1 MMRGDVILS
10 LKNKGFSRARCKKI
24 RCGRIRSTQHRKHN
38 NSQNSKFASHS
49 RYVRYAAIAFS
60 NALRR
65 SAHMKDIS
73 SQSTPTL
80 SRFLRMAVVAGVE
93 SAVQIHIDRG
103 DDLNAR
109 DAQGQTPL
117 MLSAA
122 RNKPAICKLLLA
134 AGADLDLLDASG
146 RTALDIAISTG
157 ANEVVEAIKTACS
170 SFVIPCVQAPSSGL
184 QHSTGGVLAIAG
196 TATSMFHEFPTACE
210 AGPAATQILESD
222 SEGGDGFDLTGW
234 EAEEEQ
240 SPPEDNPA
248 LSAAAFEIQSAITE
262 HKPIDTS
269 TDWDDFEASL
279 PDRAAPLPRAD
290 DSEARERLRLV
301 LLRAIRE
308 GSIPQSAV
316 DDLTLGDDGDPDFEA
331 GSLLSM
337 VINDLGA
344 ETDERFE
351 YWSPHENFEVFVTP
365 SEELSEESAVDE
377 AMAFMDDLVGR
388 RNDPFRIYQR
398 EFQRETLLTAEAEVA
413 LGQDMERRLEKAL
426 DALAAWPSGVAA
438 VLEAVKSVTRG
449 TVPLRWLSSAPRVE
463 FKEGQVALGAE
474 SDVAAEPTSGLGPS
488 VVADGHEDD
497 DDTRFGD
504 DSKASSDE
512 FAQFC
517 RNAELLAE
525 LFTASDRAPAPH
537 AYRDAIAALGL
548 TRNFLLE
555 LSDSE
560 PRGIDKA
567 ALAFKHA
574 MEDFRRARDRMAS
587 SNLKLVVSVAK
598 KYLFSGQ
605 PLDDL
610 LQEGNLG
617 LLKAVDRYDWRR
629 GFKFST
635 YATWWIR
642 QQVGRFVADKG
653 RTIRVPVHIY
663 EKTRRIIHASGAFE
677 AKRGRAPSN
686 EEIATLVDLPV
697 HKAASLVRTALEPL
711 SIEDIDDLDRVISVE
726 AKDRFIARDPMDI
739 VEDAQLVGVVDR
751 FLRELSLKEQC
762 VVRMR
767 FGIGIQEDMTLEE
780 VGARLDVTRERIR
793 QIEAAALRKLTHPA
807 RLERLSRELNVAL
820 REQGIKG
827 EEKPTKLERGHEK
840 EY

>member
-1 MMRGDVILS
+1 
-10 LKNKGFSRARCKKI
+10 
-24 RCGRIRSTQHRKHN
+24 
-38 NSQNSKFASHS
+38 
-49 RYVRYAAIAFS
+49 
-60 NALRR
+60 
-65 SAHMKDIS
+65 MKDIS
-73 SQSTPTL
+73 HQSTPTL

-93 SAVQIHIDRG
+93 SAVQVHIDRG

-117 MLSAA
+117 MLSAV

-134 AGADLDLLDASG
+134 AGANLDLLDPSG
-146 RTALDIAISTG
+146 RTALDIAISAG
-157 ANEVVEAIKTACS
+157 ANEVAHAIKTACS
-170 SFVIPCVQAPSSGL
+170 SSVIPTVHAPSSGPV
-184 QHSTGGVLAIAG
+184 QRSTDGVLAITCNDAAG
-196 TATSMFHEFPTACE
+196 TSTSMLREPPTALE
-210 AGPAATQILESD
+210 AGPSAAQTQELD

-240 SPPEDNPA
+240 SPPEENPA

-262 HKPIDTS
+262 HKPVDTS

-279 PDRAAPLPRAD
+279 PDRAGPLPRAD

-316 DDLTLGDDGDPDFEA
+316 DDLTLGDDGEPDLEA

-351 YWSPHENFEVFVTP
+351 YWSHHENFEVFVAP
-365 SEELSEESAVDE
+365 GEELSEESAVDE

-388 RNDPFRIYQR
+388 RNDPLRIYQR

-413 LGQDMERRLEKAL
+413 LGQDMERQLEKAL
-426 DALAAWPSGVAA
+426 DALAVWPPGVGA
-438 VLEAVKSVTRG
+438 VLKAAKSVTG
-449 TVPLRWLSSAPRVE
+449 GAAPLRWLSSGPQLE
-463 FKEGQVALGAE
+463 FQEGGAALGTEPDA
-474 SDVAAEPTSGLGPS
+474 DAEPTSGLGPS
-488 VVADGHEDD
+488 AMADGLEDD
-497 DDTRFGD
+497 DDTQFGN
-504 DSKASSDE
+504 DSKASGDE
-512 FAQFC
+512 FAKFC
-517 RNAELLAE
+517 RNAELLAG
-525 LFTASDRAPAPH
+525 LFKASDRAPASH
-537 AYRDAIAALGL
+537 ACRDAIASLGL

-560 PRGIDKA
+560 LGGTTEA
-567 ALAFKHA
+567 AIAFKQA
-574 MEDFRRARDRMAS
+574 MENYRHARDRMAS
-587 SNLKLVVSVAK
+587 ANLKLVVSVAK
-598 KYLFSGQ
+598 KYLFTGQ

-610 LQEGNLG
+610 IQEGNLG

-642 QQVGRFVADKG
+642 QHVGRFVADKG

-663 EKTRRIIHASGAFE
+663 EKTRRIIHTSHAFE
-677 AKRGRAPSN
+677 ATRGRAPSN
-686 EEIATLVDLPV
+686 EELATLVDLPV
-697 HKAASLVRTALEPL
+697 QKTAALVRTALEPL
-711 SIEDIDDLDRVISVE
+711 SIGDIHDLDRLISVE
-726 AKDRFIARDPMDI
+726 AKDQFTTRDPMEI
-739 VEDAQLVGVVDR
+739 VEDAQLVGIVDR

-767 FGIGIQEDMTLEE
+767 FGIGIQDDMTLEE

-793 QIEAAALRKLTHPA
+793 QIEAAALRKLMHPA
-807 RLERLSRELNVAL
+807 RFERLSRELNVVL
-820 REQGIKG
+820 REQGTKG
-827 EEKPTKLERGHEK
+827 EEKPTKFKRHLEEN
-840 EY
+840 Y